1 MVRILV
7 RLSSP
12 SRPLSEGLVTPAPA
26 GEDPEQGRDQ
36 PFVPLVSGQ
45 RGLAV
50 VFNQLR
56 GMNLIRTRESADGFA
71 EP

>member
-1 MVRILV
+1 
-7 RLSSP
+7 
-12 SRPLSEGLVTPAPA
+12 VTPAPA

-45 RGLAV
+45 RVLAV

-56 GMNLIRTRESADGFA
+56 GMNLIRTRETADGFA

>member
-1 MVRILV
+1 
-7 RLSSP
+7 
-12 SRPLSEGLVTPAPA
+12 VTPAPA
-26 GEDPEQGRDQ
+26 GEDPEPGRDQ
-36 PFVPLVSGQ
+36 PFVPRVSGQ
-45 RGLAV
+45 RVLAV